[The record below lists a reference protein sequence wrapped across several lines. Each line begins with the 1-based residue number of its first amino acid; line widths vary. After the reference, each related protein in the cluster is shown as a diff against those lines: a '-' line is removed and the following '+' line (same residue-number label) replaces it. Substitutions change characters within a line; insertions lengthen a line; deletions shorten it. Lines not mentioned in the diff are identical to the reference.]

1 MDPRARLTKAQEAAA
16 AGRHAEALRG
26 YEWFHRNALRHDR
39 AFYGVRL
46 SFALLY
52 WTELAKVYPK
62 AGQSL
67 ERIRRD
73 KTTAL
78 RNGRGNRETFHDVV
92 SINDHLDKERD
103 TYRLFVNLD
112 GKRPAVAA
120 KCASLAMPALVRY
133 RDFKRARRH
142 LKDPEALLSRR
153 ASLFKEG
160 IKWSNSKTRKWKAA
174 SREAHIR
181 IYCKDVALLM
191 AILRGCGERAKAA
204 ELRMRALTLVDPASL
219 RKLVAARLR

>member
-1 MDPRARLTKAQEAAA
+1 LDPRARLTKAQEAAA
-16 AGRHAEALRG
+16 AGRHADALRG
-26 YEWFHRNALRHDR
+26 YEWFHRNALKHDR

-62 AGQSL
+62 AGRSL

-73 KTTAL
+73 KTAAL

-92 SINDHLDKERD
+92 SINDHLDKQRD
-103 TYRLFVNLD
+103 TYRLFVSLD
-112 GKRPAVAA
+112 GKRPALAA
-120 KCASLAMPALVRY
+120 KCASLAMPALVRH

-142 LKDPEALLSRR
+142 VQNPEALLARH

-160 IKWSNSKTRKWKAA
+160 MGWSNTNPRKWRAA

-181 IYCKDVALLM
+181 IYCGEVALLT
-191 AILRGCGERAKAA
+191 AILRGSGERARAA
-204 ELRMRALTLVDPASL
+204 ELRKKAVALVEPASV